1 MAFDIP
7 RVSGAIQPN
16 KIPDD
21 TQLVAALAK
30 QILAAR
36 LAQARA
42 AAGGGGRR
50 SGGRGKSDK
59 VTYANVLDPKT
70 GKYVQVPITGN
81 SKDERK
87 ANLQALQHN
96 QTVDS
101 VRADP
106 ALSRLAATMND
117 PRVSNKTK
125 QETLAAVR
133 KELNQK
139 YGGSDDAS
147 AIISRELSGAGNQVK
162 TEKKAIDDT
171 SGFSSLIDSA
181 RIGAE
186 SLSNWISTI
195 GDDDKTRDRKDQ
207 ESQQRIQAIID
218 SNPDLKETELR
229 TKEGRGLTDRNDDF
243 MGTARNMV
251 NTMVQDPGTALQ
263 IIGTGA
269 GILGAS
275 ALTGGVAAAPLA
287 SLAGG
292 VLAGAAGNAVSGDVG
307 LRQRL
312 AEDESL
318 SEDQRIAAYNDAK
331 YREAAM
337 NAAIGGVSGVVPAAV
352 SRIGAG
358 LIRSGTGAAGREARS
373 MAEEVVDKTLNNR
386 AIARKSADV
395 AEEAVTD
402 AEKRQMVNQVMREET
417 APYIIQRDVLN
428 HPVKYGVVPSMA
440 EGAASN
446 ALNTMGSNANY
457 NAATGQ
463 NNDITNGIGESALYG
478 GAMAGIGG
486 AMGVAGRHILSRN
499 AAEPEAPEPTQ
510 YNPSDF
516 QSEKLTAQK
525 LPIVV
530 QNPVNQGDSSAAT
543 VNPAPVSPQ
552 TPDSPQV
559 LTAPEARLALAE
571 TPAAPINPVPGNPIA
586 MTGRYAAPAAPETPN
601 IPLALG
607 EAPAA
612 PANAAPNVPIAMAG
626 ATSVPD
632 TTVQRG
638 ASAGGRNM
646 FDFLTPEQ
654 RASIIARE
662 TAVQAKQAARQ
673 NRTTTRKR
681 RARNITPVDRNGY
694 IADILAG
701 DNTRNG
707 GIPLTQDSLLDLINN
722 RAAAPIAK
730 VPAKRKSQIK
740 KAPVSLTQN
749 TLLDVINGTNTP
761 ASAVPVAPVPAVK
774 KRTTR
779 SGERTTAAQPAVD
792 TTLTQNTLL
801 DVINGTNTPASAVPV
816 TAGKRTRNGNKRR
829 NTTDVQRAQSAS
841 PDGIAERLRE
851 GTVNTENTDLNSAV
865 AANTANIA
873 EPTSS
878 RGIAETGAD
887 SQRNTEAGSGGRPNE
902 NTPAPEN
909 NAANVGEQGS
919 TAGRPEPADRGRGTE
934 SAAVRNAESGQS
946 TGSLGT
952 ERSTGQRSPD
962 TGEKPKLKETHQQVF
977 NELKEF
983 FSKEAASQAKG
994 KKRTA
999 PTSERIA
1006 DLLNYMLFRGH
1017 VSESSKV
1024 GKKLKSKTT
1033 DKLLDSN
1040 YDLYKKI
1047 DTVAFEA
1054 RRFTDV
1060 PLSEPNPYYAVK
1072 PLEKLFPREV
1082 SQIME
1087 DRLIRILDSNGQDTN
1102 ALFTAE
1108 DVDNIKYFSDM
1119 VQGDAARNN
1128 KSADTISPE
1137 KMTVQNDKT
1146 KEAFNGDNPCIS

>member
-50 SGGRGKSDK
+50 SGRRGKSDK

-87 ANLQALQHN
+87 ANLQALEHN

-106 ALSRLAATMND
+106 ALGKLDAVLND
-117 PRVSNKTK
+117 PKASNETK
-125 QETLAAVR
+125 RETLASVR
-133 KELNQK
+133 KELSQK
-139 YGGSDDAS
+139 YGGTDDAS
-147 AIISRELSGAGNQVK
+147 AIIARELSEANNQVK

-263 IIGTGA
+263 AIGTGA
-269 GILGAS
+269 GVLGAS

-386 AIARKSADV
+386 AIARRSADA

-402 AEKRQMVNQVMREET
+402 AEKQQMVNQVMREET

-428 HPVKYGVVPSMA
+428 HPVKYGVVPAMA

-486 AMGVAGRHILSRN
+486 AMGVAGRHILNRN
-499 AAEPEAPEPTQ
+499 AAEPEAPAPMQ
-510 YNPSDF
+510 YKAEDF
-516 QSEKLTAQK
+516 TTEKK
-525 LPIVV
+525 
-530 QNPVNQGDSSAAT
+530 
-543 VNPAPVSPQ
+543 
-552 TPDSPQV
+552 
-559 LTAPEARLALAE
+559 AE
-571 TPAAPINPVPGNPIA
+571 TPAAAENS
-586 MTGRYAAPAAPETPN
+586 AAPETPASTAAPEAPTTPTAPETPASTVTPETPASPAPEAPIAPVQEN
-601 IPLALG
+601 VAAPVQETPAMASSVQEHPVAPSAPMEKAETPLSSLMAQAQRAAPDASTGLLPG
-607 EAPAA
+607 ITPDMVPAGTKKTRQQRNATSGKKRQPAA
-612 PANAAPNVPIAMAG
+612 P
-626 ATSVPD
+626 
-632 TTVQRG
+632 
-638 ASAGGRNM
+638 
-646 FDFLTPEQ
+646 
-654 RASIIARE
+654 
-662 TAVQAKQAARQ
+662 Q
-673 NRTTTRKR
+673 NRDM
-681 RARNITPVDRNGY
+681 I
-694 IADILAG
+694 
-701 DNTRNG
+701 
-707 GIPLTQDSLLDLINN
+707 LLDLINED
-722 RAAAPIAK
+722 RARHALPPITTNT
-730 VPAKRKSQIK
+730 
-740 KAPVSLTQN
+740 APVNIS
-749 TLLDVINGTNTP
+749 P
-761 ASAVPVAPVPAVK
+761 
-774 KRTTR
+774 
-779 SGERTTAAQPAVD
+779 
-792 TTLTQNTLL
+792 
-801 DVINGTNTPASAVPV
+801 
-816 TAGKRTRNGNKRR
+816 AGKRTRNGNKRR
-829 NTTDVQRAQSAS
+829 NTTDIQGAQSAS
-841 PDGIAERLRE
+841 PDGITERLRE
-851 GTVNTENTDLNSAV
+851 GTVNTENTNLNSAV

-873 EPTSS
+873 EPASG

-902 NTPAPEN
+902 NALASEN
-909 NAANVGEQGS
+909 NAANAGEPGNTAERPEQSIRGQGTEPTAAGNAEAGQSAGSNRTEGS
-919 TAGRPEPADRGRGTE
+919 TG
-934 SAAVRNAESGQS
+934 
-946 TGSLGT
+946 
-952 ERSTGQRSPD
+952 ERSPASGKKFKLTENQLHIQNLLKDFFSGTG
-962 TGEKPKLKETHQQVF
+962 GEKISHE
-977 NELKEF
+977 
-983 FSKEAASQAKG
+983 QA
-994 KKRTA
+994 
-999 PTSERIA
+999 A
-1006 DLLNYMLFRGH
+1006 DLLN
-1017 VSESSKV
+1017 
-1024 GKKLKSKTT
+1024 
-1033 DKLLDSN
+1033 
-1040 YDLYKKI
+1040 
-1047 DTVAFEA
+1047 
-1054 RRFTDV
+1054 
-1060 PLSEPNPYYAVK
+1060 
-1072 PLEKLFPREV
+1072 KLFVRNMDDVYWSKDAMPSPELMSRVFTRDSSNAKRKAPNSIARLFPKEV
-1082 SQIME
+1082 GNIIVGRM
-1087 DRLIRILDSNGQDTN
+1087 IRYRDSGYQDSS

-1108 DVDNIKYFSDM
+1108 DVGEIKYFADITKTDTNSEKVTPETLVKQTD
-1119 VQGDAARNN
+1119 
-1128 KSADTISPE
+1128 KS
-1137 KMTVQNDKT
+1137 KK
-1146 KEAFNGDNPCIS
+1146 AFDGNNPCIS

>member
-7 RVSGAIQPN
+7 RVSGTVQPN
-16 KIPDD
+16 KLIDD
-21 TQLVAALAK
+21 TQLISVLAR
-30 QILAAR
+30 QILASR

-42 AAGGGGRR
+42 AAGGGRR
-50 SGGRGKSDK
+50 GGGRGNGSSGK

-87 ANLQALQHN
+87 ANLQALEHN

-106 ALSRLAATMND
+106 ALGKLDAVLND
-117 PRVSNKTK
+117 PKASNETK
-125 QETLAAVR
+125 RETLASVR
-133 KELNQK
+133 KELSQK
-139 YGGSDDAS
+139 YGGTDDAS
-147 AIISRELSGAGNQVK
+147 AIIARELAGANNQVR

-186 SLSNWISTI
+186 SLSNWISTL
-195 GDDDKTRDRKDQ
+195 GDDDRTRDRKDQ

-218 SNPDLKETELR
+218 SNPDLKETDLR
-229 TKEGRGLTDRNDDF
+229 TREGRGLTDRNDDF

-263 IIGTGA
+263 TIGTAA
-269 GILGAS
+269 GVLGAS
-275 ALTGGVAAAPLA
+275 ALTGGTAAVPLA
-287 SLAGG
+287 GVIGG
-292 VLAGAAGNAVSGDVG
+292 TLAGAAGNAVSGDVG

-312 AEDESL
+312 AEDETL

-337 NAAIGGVSGVVPAAV
+337 NAAIGGASGLIPAAA

-358 LIRSGTGAAGREARS
+358 LIRSGAGSAGREARS
-373 MAEEVVDKTLNNR
+373 MAEDIVDKTLTSR
-386 AIARKSADV
+386 AAARQSAEV
-395 AEEAVTD
+395 PAEAITS
-402 AEKRQMVNQVMREET
+402 AERQQMVNQVMRDET
-417 APYIIQRDVLN
+417 APYIIQREVLN
-428 HPVKYGVVPSMA
+428 RPVKYGAVPAVV

-446 ALNTMGSNANY
+446 AVNTLGSNANY
-457 NAATGQ
+457 NAATGE
-463 NNDITNGIGESALYG
+463 NNSITNGIGESALYG

-486 AMGVAGRHILSRN
+486 AMGVAGRRVLNRN
-499 AAEPEAPEPTQ
+499 NTATPEAPAPMQ
-510 YNPSDF
+510 YRAEDF
-516 QSEKLTAQK
+516 AAEKK
-525 LPIVV
+525 
-530 QNPVNQGDSSAAT
+530 
-543 VNPAPVSPQ
+543 
-552 TPDSPQV
+552 
-559 LTAPEARLALAE
+559 AE
-571 TPAAPINPVPGNPIA
+571 TPASTAAPEAPASAVTPETPASPATMETPASPAPEAPIAPVQENI
-586 MTGRYAAPAAPETPN
+586 AAPAQGTPAMASSVQEHPVAPSAPTERVETPLSSL
-601 IPLALG
+601 LAQ
-607 EAPAA
+607 AQRSA
-612 PANAAPNVPIAMAG
+612 
-626 ATSVPD
+626 PD
-632 TTVQRG
+632 TSTGLLPGITPDMVP
-638 ASAGGRNM
+638 AGTGKR
-646 FDFLTPEQ
+646 
-654 RASIIARE
+654 
-662 TAVQAKQAARQ
+662 ARQ
-673 NRTTTRKR
+673 QRTAASGRKR
-681 RARNITPVDRNGY
+681 QSAVPQNREMV
-694 IADILAG
+694 
-701 DNTRNG
+701 
-707 GIPLTQDSLLDLINN
+707 LLDLINED
-722 RAAAPIAK
+722 RARKALPPITTNT
-730 VPAKRKSQIK
+730 
-740 KAPVSLTQN
+740 APVNIS
-749 TLLDVINGTNTP
+749 P
-761 ASAVPVAPVPAVK
+761 
-774 KRTTR
+774 
-779 SGERTTAAQPAVD
+779 
-792 TTLTQNTLL
+792 
-801 DVINGTNTPASAVPV
+801 
-816 TAGKRTRNGNKRR
+816 AGKRRRSGNTKRNQTNIQG
-829 NTTDVQRAQSAS
+829 TQSVT
-841 PDGIAERLRE
+841 PDGTVRQLRE
-851 GTVNTENTDLNSAV
+851 GTVNPPDIDVNRPV
-865 AANTANIA
+865 AANTAGIIEPITNRNPA
-873 EPTSS
+873 EI
-878 RGIAETGAD
+878 RAD
-887 SQRNTEAGSGGRPNE
+887 NQGNQTAGSGRRPNE
-902 NTPAPEN
+902 NASAPEN
-909 NAANVGEQGS
+909 YAVNVGEQRS

-934 SAAVRNAESGQS
+934 SATVGNAESGQS

-1119 VQGDAARNN
+1119 VQGDTARNN
-1128 KSADTISPE
+1128 KNADTMSPE

>member
-50 SGGRGKSDK
+50 SGGRSKSGTEK

-117 PRVSNKTK
+117 PKASNKTK
-125 QETLAAVR
+125 QETLTAVR

-147 AIISRELSGAGNQVK
+147 AIIFRELSGANNQVK

-263 IIGTGA
+263 TIGTGA

-318 SEDQRIAAYNDAK
+318 NEDQRIAAYNDAK

-373 MAEEVVDKTLNNR
+373 MAEEVVDKTLNNK

-395 AEEAVTD
+395 AEEVVTD

-428 HPVKYGVVPSMA
+428 HPVKYGVVPSMT

-525 LPIVV
+525 LPVVV

-601 IPLALG
+601 IPLALD

-626 ATSVPD
+626 AAPVPD

-681 RARNITPVDRNGY
+681 KARNITPVDRNGY

-707 GIPLTQDSLLDLINN
+707 VIPLTQDSLLDLINN
-722 RAAAPIAK
+722 RAAA

-829 NTTDVQRAQSAS
+829 NTTDIQRAQSAS

-851 GTVNTENTDLNSAV
+851 GTINTENTDLNSAV

-873 EPTSS
+873 EPASG

-909 NAANVGEQGS
+909 YTVNAGEQGS

-934 SAAVRNAESGQS
+934 SATVRNAESGQS

-952 ERSTGQRSPD
+952 ERSTGQRSLD
-962 TGEKPKLKETHQQVF
+962 TGEKPKPLTKVQRQKMHDSLQEYFSSTGTGKLS
-977 NELKEF
+977 NEQAADMINSLF
-983 FSKEAASQAKG
+983 LRQDEAASSAVKSAPNLTSLIY
-994 KKRTA
+994 KRGQYTLGRKA
-999 PTSERIA
+999 SKSITQMFPKEVGDIIA
-1006 DLLNYMLFRGH
+1006 DRMNR
-1017 VSESSKV
+1017 
-1024 GKKLKSKTT
+1024 
-1033 DKLLDSN
+1033 
-1040 YDLYKKI
+1040 YK
-1047 DTVAFEA
+1047 E
-1054 RRFTDV
+1054 
-1060 PLSEPNPYYAVK
+1060 
-1072 PLEKLFPREV
+1072 
-1082 SQIME
+1082 
-1087 DRLIRILDSNGQDTN
+1087 SNGQDTS

-1119 VQGDAARNN
+1119 VQGDAALNN
-1128 KSADTISPE
+1128 KSADTMSPE

>member
-42 AAGGGGRR
+42 AASGGRRGGGRGNGS
-50 SGGRGKSDK
+50 SGK

-87 ANLQALQHN
+87 ANLQALEHN

-106 ALSRLAATMND
+106 ALGKLDAVLND
-117 PRVSNKTK
+117 PKASNETK

-147 AIISRELSGAGNQVK
+147 AIISRELSGANNQVK

-263 IIGTGA
+263 ALGTGA

-312 AEDESL
+312 AEDETL
-318 SEDQRIAAYNDAK
+318 NEDQRIAAYNDAK

-386 AIARKSADV
+386 AIARRSADA

-402 AEKRQMVNQVMREET
+402 AEKQQMVNQVMREET

-428 HPVKYGVVPSMA
+428 HPVKYGVVPAMA

-486 AMGVAGRHILSRN
+486 AMGVAGRHILNRN
-499 AAEPEAPEPTQ
+499 NTTTPEAPAPMQ
-510 YNPSDF
+510 YKAEDFTAEKKTETPSAT
-516 QSEKLTAQK
+516 E
-525 LPIVV
+525 
-530 QNPVNQGDSSAAT
+530 NSAAPKT
-543 VNPAPVSPQ
+543 SAS
-552 TPDSPQV
+552 TA
-559 LTAPEARLALAE
+559 APEAP
-571 TPAAPINPVPGNPIA
+571 T
-586 MTGRYAAPAAPETPN
+586 TPAAPETPATPTAPEIPASTITSETPASPAPEAPVQEN
-601 IPLALG
+601 IVTPVQETPAMASSVQEHPVAPFAPMERAETPLSSLMAQAQRS
-607 EAPAA
+607 APAA
-612 PANAAPNVPIAMAG
+612 STGLLPGITPDMVPAGTKRTRRQRSATSGKKRQPAAP
-626 ATSVPD
+626 
-632 TTVQRG
+632 
-638 ASAGGRNM
+638 RNRDM
-646 FDFLTPEQ
+646 
-654 RASIIARE
+654 
-662 TAVQAKQAARQ
+662 V
-673 NRTTTRKR
+673 
-681 RARNITPVDRNGY
+681 
-694 IADILAG
+694 
-701 DNTRNG
+701 
-707 GIPLTQDSLLDLINN
+707 LLDLINED
-722 RAAAPIAK
+722 RARRALPPI
-730 VPAKRKSQIK
+730 ITNT
-740 KAPVSLTQN
+740 APVNIS
-749 TLLDVINGTNTP
+749 P
-761 ASAVPVAPVPAVK
+761 
-774 KRTTR
+774 
-779 SGERTTAAQPAVD
+779 
-792 TTLTQNTLL
+792 
-801 DVINGTNTPASAVPV
+801 
-816 TAGKRTRNGNKRR
+816 AGKRTRNGNKRR

-841 PDGIAERLRE
+841 PDGITERLRE

-865 AANTANIA
+865 AANTTNIA
-873 EPTSS
+873 ESAPG

-909 NAANVGEQGS
+909 YAVNAGEQGS

-934 SAAVRNAESGQS
+934 SATVGNAESGQS

-962 TGEKPKLKETHQQVF
+962 TGEKPKPLTKVQRQKMHDSLQEYFSSTGTEKLS
-977 NELKEF
+977 NEQAADMINSLF
-983 FSKEAASQAKG
+983 LRQNEAASSAVKSAPNLTSLIY
-994 KKRTA
+994 KRGQYTLGRKA
-999 PTSERIA
+999 SKSIAQMFPKEVGDIIA
-1006 DLLNYMLFRGH
+1006 DRMNR
-1017 VSESSKV
+1017 
-1024 GKKLKSKTT
+1024 
-1033 DKLLDSN
+1033 
-1040 YDLYKKI
+1040 YK
-1047 DTVAFEA
+1047 E
-1054 RRFTDV
+1054 
-1060 PLSEPNPYYAVK
+1060 
-1072 PLEKLFPREV
+1072 
-1082 SQIME
+1082 
-1087 DRLIRILDSNGQDTN
+1087 SNGQDTS

-1128 KSADTISPE
+1128 KNADTMSPE
-1137 KMTVQNDKT
+1137 KMTIQNDKT